1 MTVNTRVRGEEKWRA
16 TYNTITVIQNFTKA
30 RITTCHLSRRD
41 NVSPEFHRMRLP
53 TFCLCMYVVR
63 KKDFE
68 PKKSASMSD
77 RVITII

>member
-1 MTVNTRVRGEEKWRA
+1 MTGNTRVRGEEKWRA

-41 NVSPEFHRMRLP
+41 NVSSEFHRMRSHTLS
-53 TFCLCMYVVR
+53 CIYVVR

-68 PKKSASMSD
+68 PKKDASMSD
-77 RVITII
+77 RVITIT